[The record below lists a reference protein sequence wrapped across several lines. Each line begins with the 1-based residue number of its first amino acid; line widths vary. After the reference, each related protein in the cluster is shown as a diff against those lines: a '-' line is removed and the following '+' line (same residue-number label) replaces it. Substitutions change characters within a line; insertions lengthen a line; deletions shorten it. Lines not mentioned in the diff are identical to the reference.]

1 MWLFTKSLF
10 VYLLK
15 IDLNI
20 IVYRKK
26 KKKKRVYNNG
36 YRTVQAYD
44 LWESLLTGGKQG
56 KE

>member
-26 KKKKRVYNNG
+26 KKKVYNNG